1 MVYMIVEQYRDGGAK
16 AVYRRL
22 EEKGRMMP
30 EGLAYVDSWVAADLD
45 RCFQVVEC
53 GDARLIEQWIRQWDD
68 LVEFEIVPVISSKE
82 AEDLV
87 LGGEGSS
94 AGGSSSE

>member
-1 MVYMIVEQYRDGGAK
+1 MVYMIVEHYRDGGAA

-30 EGLAYVDSWVAADLD
+30 DGLAYVDSWVGADLQ

-53 GDARLIEQWIRQWDD
+53 EDPGLIEEWTRQWDD
-68 LVEFEIVPVISSKE
+68 LVEFEIAPVISSEE
-82 AEDLV
+82 AERLALSED
-87 LGGEGSS
+87 GPAASGSS
-94 AGGSSSE
+94 I